1 MGADYPAG
9 DEINGQAMRCE
20 DSGQEL
26 RIFEVSLSLRRLE
39 YPDKPISL
47 ALFFRSA
54 TVQSS

>member
-1 MGADYPAG
+1 MSADYPTA
-9 DEINGQAMRCE
+9 DELNGQGMRCE

-26 RIFEVSLSLRRLE
+26 RILEIRLPLGRLE